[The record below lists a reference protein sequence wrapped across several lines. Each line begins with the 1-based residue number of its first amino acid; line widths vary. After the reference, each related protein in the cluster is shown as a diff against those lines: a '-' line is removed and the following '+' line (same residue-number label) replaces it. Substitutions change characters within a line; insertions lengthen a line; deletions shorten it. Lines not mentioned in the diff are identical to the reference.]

1 MVSELDINDQDLTK
15 IADMIDGEIASL
27 VPDWERHPSMEESPN
42 ASYCPNCASNVSLK
56 NLQVLACSQRG
67 CAAVHGR
74 FEEITYQFE
83 GSEQCVTEGAPV
95 ASSQSDGINYSDDE
109 NDKQKNLEKDEREI
123 NAEERFNSN
132 TAEDYENEIRQEFR
146 WLKAKYQMQLRE
158 LRDQRLA
165 AKPSFS
171 TLGYD
176 KKERDNGNGVCTLPS
191 CSSPNRSKDATNEVQ
206 RRSFSSGKHFSLH
219 FSTNA
224 QTKCENRRV
233 HDSYA
238 EQMLT
243 AKCFYKGAL
252 LPQSLQR
259 ATSLPVDSVDF

>member
-1 MVSELDINDQDLTK
+1 
-15 IADMIDGEIASL
+15 MIDSEIASL
-27 VPDWERHPSMEESPN
+27 VPDWERHPSIEENPN
-42 ASYCPNCASNVSLK
+42 FTNTSYCHNCASNVPFK
-56 NLQVLACSQRG
+56 NLQVLTCSQRG

-109 NDKQKNLEKDEREI
+109 NDKQTNLEKDEREI
-123 NAEERFNSN
+123 NTEDNFNSN
-132 TAEDYENEIRQEFR
+132 AAEDYENEIKQELR
-146 WLKAKYQMQLRE
+146 WLKAKYQMQLSE

-176 KKERDNGNGVCTLPS
+176 KKDQKNGNGIFTLSS
-191 CSSPNRSKDATNEVQ
+191 CSSSSRSKEATNVG
-206 RRSFSSGKHFSLH
+206 SISLLA
-219 FSTNA
+219 FLPMVKRNA
-224 QTKCENRRV
+224 KTIGV
-233 HDSYA
+233 MTLIDA
-238 EQMLT
+238 EQMFT
-243 AKCFYKGAL
+243 AKCFYKGPL

-259 ATSLPVDSVDF
+259 AASLPVDPVDF